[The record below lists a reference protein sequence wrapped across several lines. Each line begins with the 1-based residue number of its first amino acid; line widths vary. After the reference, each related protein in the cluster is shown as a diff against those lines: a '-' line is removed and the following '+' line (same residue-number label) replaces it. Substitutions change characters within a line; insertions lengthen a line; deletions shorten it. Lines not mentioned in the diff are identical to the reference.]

1 MKGTTKRQRELLDYL
16 QEQIRSQGH
25 APSYKEIMEHFSF
38 SSPGTVYKHIQALK
52 RRGLLEN
59 EAHCARSLVLTNQ
72 ITPSAIPKV
81 PLIGSLEQGAPI
93 KVALSTKEVALPQDI
108 ADSPEGIYALKIE
121 GEEFLEELL
130 APEDLVFIC
139 TQRTAQE
146 GNTILAEIK
155 PLSMHIKRYY
165 PGTDHVRL
173 ESRNSHKQPMVLRLS
188 DLSILGVVIGV
199 QRLYH

>member
-16 QEQIRSQGH
+16 REQIRSQGH
-25 APSYKEIMEHFSF
+25 APSYKEIMEYFSF

-72 ITPSAIPKV
+72 VSPSTVLTV

-93 KVALSTKEVALPQDI
+93 KVALSIKEVPLPPDI
-108 ADSPEGIYALKIE
+108 ADSPEGIYAVKIE
-121 GEEFLEELL
+121 GEGFLEELL

-139 TQRTAQE
+139 TQRTALE

-165 PGTDHVRL
+165 PGTNHVRL
-173 ESRNSHKQPMVLRLS
+173 ESRNSHKQPMVLRPN

-199 QRLYH
+199 QRLY

>member
-1 MKGTTKRQRELLDYL
+1 MKGTTKRQKELLDYL
-16 QEQIRSQGH
+16 REQIRSQGH
-25 APSYKEIMEHFSF
+25 APSYKEIMEYFSF

-59 EAHCARSLVLTNQ
+59 EAHCARSLALTTQ
-72 ITPSAIPKV
+72 TFSSTAPAV
-81 PLIGSLEQGAPI
+81 PLIGSLEQGTPI
-93 KVALSTKEVALPQDI
+93 KVALTTQMVPLPPDI

-121 GEEFLEELL
+121 GEGFLEELL
-130 APEDLVFIC
+130 AHKDFIFIC
-139 TQRTAQE
+139 TQRAVQE

-155 PLSMHIKRYY
+155 PLSVQIKRYY
-165 PGTDHVRL
+165 SGANHVRL
-173 ESRNSHKQPMVLRLS
+173 ESRNSHKQPMVLRQS